1 MARQVLQYKLVE
13 VHCVGREAMVN
24 AMLAHDL
31 QMRRLRTEV
40 RLKYQTIPSFPIHY

>member
-13 VHCVGREAMVN
+13 VNCVGREAMVN
-24 AMLAHDL
+24 AVQAHDV

-40 RLKYQTIPSFPIHY
+40 RLKHQTIPSFLFH